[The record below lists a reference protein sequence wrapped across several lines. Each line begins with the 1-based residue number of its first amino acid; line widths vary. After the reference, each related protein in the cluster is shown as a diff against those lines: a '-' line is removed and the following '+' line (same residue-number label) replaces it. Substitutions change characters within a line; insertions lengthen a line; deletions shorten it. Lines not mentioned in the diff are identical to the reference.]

1 MIGFALETRGLVKRY
16 GRRRVLDG
24 FTLAVPRG
32 AVLGLVG
39 ANGAGKTTWMMTVAG
54 LLRPASGTIDILGN
68 GPFDAAVHAGRFALL
83 PQDSELPLEATPA
96 GLFYRFGRLQGLSAN
111 EARRSAAEVLAAV
124 NLADRAKSSIR
135 SLSHGMRMRVRV
147 AQCFLGKP
155 ELVLLDEPLNGLDP
169 LEADRLR
176 RFIRAHAG
184 RQTIVVSSHNLHDVE
199 QLCTHVAFVENGR
212 VTRMDTLSELTRGR
226 SLESVFLA
234 QAEDAP
240 QEASP
245 AERLVAKLK
254 ERGVTCATAESCTGG
269 SVGGAITAVPGSSAV
284 FLGGVISYANEV
296 KRDVLGVSQEI
307 LDAHGAV
314 SPECAERMATGAR
327 NLLKADL
334 AVSLTGI
341 AGPDG
346 GSAEKPVGLV
356 WFGLATKDGVRTE
369 KKVFAGDR
377 AAVRAQAVDH
387 ALGLLLQAADSGM
400 RSQRAADGA
409 DAGRL

>member
-1 MIGFALETRGLVKRY
+1 MTGFALETRNLVKRY

-54 LLRPASGTIDILGN
+54 LLRPASGTIDILGG
-68 GPFDAAVHAGRFALL
+68 GPFDAAVHAGRLALL
-83 PQDSELPLEATPA
+83 PQDSELPLEATPM
-96 GLFYRFGRLQGLSAN
+96 GLFYRFGRLQGLSADA
-111 EARRSAAEVLAAV
+111 ARHSAAEVLKAV

-135 SLSHGMRMRVRV
+135 SLSHGMRTRVRV
-147 AQCFLGKP
+147 AQCFLGNP

-176 RFIRAHAG
+176 RFLRSRAG
-184 RQTIVVSSHNLHDVE
+184 NQTIVISSHNLHDVE
-199 QLCTHVAFVENGR
+199 QLCTHVAFVENGH

-226 SLESVFLA
+226 SLESVFLG
-234 QAEDAP
+234 QSGDV
-240 QEASP
+240 QQKVSP

-254 ERGVTCATAESCTGG
+254 ERGLTCATAESCTGG

-296 KRDVLGVSQEI
+296 KRDVLGVPQEI
-307 LDAHGAV
+307 LDTHGAV
-314 SPECAERMATGAR
+314 SPECAERMAAGAR
-327 NLLKADL
+327 RLLKADL

-369 KKVFAGDR
+369 KMVFGGDR

-387 ALGLLLQAADSGM
+387 ALGLLLSAADATQS
-400 RSQRAADGA
+400 AK
-409 DAGRL
+409 